1 ANRMYNRGKSVAE
14 VMAVLNKKN
23 LKTRTGRRWTNIQ
36 VQRMLDGYDS
46 VYQKTSKLGERIRE
60 FILAI
65 A

>member
-1 ANRMYNRGKSVAE
+1 M
-14 VMAVLNKKN
+14 LNKKG
-23 LKTRTGRRWTNIQ
+23 LKTRTGRRWTSIQ